1 MSSDPNSLRPQKYLT
16 GSGKVGNVEDAI
28 DRHTAN
34 YLENTGR
41 FNKRMH
47 AATGAAILRSAE
59 HQKSH
64 EVRGLV
70 SARKGPMWGRAF
82 AGLSTHSQPRRGV
95 IHTPD
100 GFLLRTAGSRASK
113 KGRVTSLDL
122 LGANECACEGSNN
135 EDKGP
140 KCACKGDPEFAP
152 VDEVF
157 SPEEVTRWPQVPAAA
172 PSNAEAEAAFAKE
185 LAEKA
190 AEQDAMFKAKEAVP
204 VSEKAPS
211 LQTLKNLQPTVEAT
225 QDGINTF
232 LQDVLI
238 SAEAKKGASVAAL
251 SKLRRTVEKLQGVA
265 TREPQMRPYMAVRL
279 NKLART
285 VLAPSSGQ
293 QALTDY
299 TNVYVPP
306 DVDDL
311 DNYLQGV
318 LDEVSRTEIPTLD
331 EDEAAA
337 KKAPA
342 SGAMLRTT
350 KQAVHV
356 EATQDGINTFLQ
368 DVLMSVRHGKNPV
381 NANTMVSLKST
392 VKQLQDV
399 SARDPQARDLLAFRL
414 NKLAK
419 TFITPP
425 SGQQALTDYTNVY
438 VPPDVDDLDNYLQ
451 GVLDEV
457 SRTEIP
463 TLDDDEAAAKKAPA
477 SGVMLKGTMIGVSPT
492 AGAISQTLHEMMEA
506 VAKLHAKDKGL
517 VHLRETVSQVEA
529 VAVKVPASRDL
540 IAERLS
546 DVRRVTHEAA
556 KNTQALTDY
565 TNVYVPPD
573 VDDLDNY
580 LQGVLD
586 EVSRTEIPTLDDDE
600 AAAKKGHLQSLMPLD
615 PTRNLWGKAHAKFRG
630 DFLDKMEWRNHVFD
644 THPEEAQNLAKATE
658 DVVAPMDVAMVHGA
672 PNMRVESHG
681 ADHVRNAYGYLRD
694 DASAEVP
701 VTTPNSMDTARATGV
716 LTEASLDRG
725 AKLCETVNCDGDG
738 PNGPPSEDEPAAP
751 VAPAEPATA
760 AEAAEAM
767 QQFQES
773 NAVPEESDGMG
784 APGTAQ
790 AKIEDAVRKVMSM
803 HQSKGPGMHKARRSS
818 GVPVPL

>member
-251 SKLRRTVEKLQGVA
+251 SKLRRTVE
-265 TREPQMRPYMAVRL
+265 
-279 NKLART
+279 
-285 VLAPSSGQ
+285 
-293 QALTDY
+293 
-299 TNVYVPP
+299 
-306 DVDDL
+306 
-311 DNYLQGV
+311 
-318 LDEVSRTEIPTLD
+318 
-331 EDEAAA
+331 
-337 KKAPA
+337 
-342 SGAMLRTT
+342 
-350 KQAVHV
+350 
-356 EATQDGINTFLQ
+356 
-368 DVLMSVRHGKNPV
+368 
-381 NANTMVSLKST
+381 
-392 VKQLQDV
+392 
-399 SARDPQARDLLAFRL
+399 
-414 NKLAK
+414 
-419 TFITPP
+419 
-425 SGQQALTDYTNVY
+425 
-438 VPPDVDDLDNYLQ
+438 
-451 GVLDEV
+451 
-457 SRTEIP
+457 
-463 TLDDDEAAAKKAPA
+463 
-477 SGVMLKGTMIGVSPT
+477 
-492 AGAISQTLHEMMEA
+492 
-506 VAKLHAKDKGL
+506 
-517 VHLRETVSQVEA
+517 
-529 VAVKVPASRDL
+529 
-540 IAERLS
+540 
-546 DVRRVTHEAA
+546 
-556 KNTQALTDY
+556 
-565 TNVYVPPD
+565 
-573 VDDLDNY
+573 
-580 LQGVLD
+580 
-586 EVSRTEIPTLDDDE
+586 
-600 AAAKKGHLQSLMPLD
+600 
-615 PTRNLWGKAHAKFRG
+615 
-630 DFLDKMEWRNHVFD
+630 
-644 THPEEAQNLAKATE
+644 
-658 DVVAPMDVAMVHGA
+658 
-672 PNMRVESHG
+672 
-681 ADHVRNAYGYLRD
+681 
-694 DASAEVP
+694 
-701 VTTPNSMDTARATGV
+701 
-716 LTEASLDRG
+716 
-725 AKLCETVNCDGDG
+725 
-738 PNGPPSEDEPAAP
+738 
-751 VAPAEPATA
+751 
-760 AEAAEAM
+760 
-767 QQFQES
+767 
-773 NAVPEESDGMG
+773 
-784 APGTAQ
+784 
-790 AKIEDAVRKVMSM
+790 
-803 HQSKGPGMHKARRSS
+803 
-818 GVPVPL
+818 